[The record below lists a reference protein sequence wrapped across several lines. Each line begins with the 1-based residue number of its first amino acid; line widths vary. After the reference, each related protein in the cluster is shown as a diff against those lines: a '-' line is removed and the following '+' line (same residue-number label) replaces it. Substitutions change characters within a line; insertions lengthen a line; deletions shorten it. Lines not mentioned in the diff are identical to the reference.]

1 MLAGEKI
8 RLYPNKKQQDLLDQM
23 FGNDR
28 FLWNKMLDMMN
39 KRYQNNSDLPFL
51 DKFKLNY
58 LLKVLKQEYQFL
70 KVSDSSSLQVVNE
83 YLTNAWQKFFKHPDK
98 SGKPHFHSRK
108 FARQSYTGKSTIK
121 VLAKHYL
128 RLPKLGVIKT
138 SKTGR
143 LQDVKIKRYT
153 VLRDSANRYYLSL
166 IIDIPLKK
174 PFVKNKQKVG
184 IDVGIKDLAILSN
197 GVKLPSFHSDL
208 ENKVKLWQRK
218 YNRRLNLA
226 KRLSIQDKHKK
237 VLSPRTVDS
246 FNGWQKAKA
255 YKAKLQ
261 SKIANQRK
269 DYLQKATT
277 FLVKNYDVIVI
288 EDLRV
293 KNMIK
298 NHHLAKSITNASWS
312 MFRKMLEYKCQ
323 WYGKQL
329 IVVNPKNT
337 SRICSHCSYN
347 SEPKPLNVREWTCPK
362 CKTYHDRDINAAVN
376 ILNRGL
382 ALNKKTA

>member
-1 MLAGEKI
+1 MLAGERI
-8 RLYPNKKQQDLLDQM
+8 RLYPNKGQRDLLDQM

-51 DKFKLNY
+51 GKFKLNY

-70 KVSDSSSLQVVNE
+70 KISDSSSLQVVNE
-83 YLTNAWQKFFKHPDK
+83 YLTNAWLKFFKHPDK
-98 SGKPHFHSRK
+98 NGKPHFHSHK
-108 FARQSYTGKSTIK
+108 FVRQSYTGKSAIK

-143 LQDVKIKRYT
+143 LRDVKIKRYT
-153 VLRDSANRYYLSL
+153 VLRDPANRYYLSL
-166 IIDIPLKK
+166 IIDIPPKK
-174 PFVKNKQKVG
+174 PFAKAKQKVG

-197 GVKLPSFHSDL
+197 GIKLPSFHSDL
-208 ENKVKLWQRK
+208 ENKAKLWQRK

-226 KRLSIQDKHKK
+226 KRLAMQDKHNK
-237 VLSPRTVDS
+237 VLFPRSVES
-246 FNGWQKAKA
+246 FHGWQKAKA
-255 YKAKLQ
+255 YKVKLQ
-261 SKIANQRK
+261 SKIASERK
-269 DYLQKATT
+269 DYLQKVTT

-298 NHHLAKSITNASWS
+298 NHHLAKSIANASWS
-312 MFRKMLEYKCQ
+312 MFRRMLTYKCQ
-323 WYGKQL
+323 WYDKRL
-329 IVVNPKNT
+329 IIVNPKNT
-337 SRICSHCSYN
+337 SRICSHCGYN
-347 SEPKPLNVREWTCPK
+347 DGPKPLNIREWTCPK

-382 ALNKKTA
+382 ASIK

>member
-1 MLAGEKI
+1 MLAGERI
-8 RLYPNKKQQDLLDQM
+8 RLYPNKGQQDLLDQM

-51 DKFKLNY
+51 GKFKLNY
-58 LLKVLKQEYQFL
+58 LLKALKQEYQFL

-83 YLTNAWQKFFKHPDK
+83 YLTNAWLNFFKHPDK
-98 SGKPHFHSRK
+98 NSKPHFHSRK

-128 RLPKLGVIKT
+128 RLPKLGIIKT

-143 LQDVKIKRYT
+143 LRDTKIKRYT
-153 VLRDSANRYYLSL
+153 VLRDPANRYYLSL
-166 IIDIPLKK
+166 IIDIPAKK
-174 PFVKNKQKVG
+174 PFVKTKQKVG

-208 ENKVKLWQRK
+208 ENKVRLWQRK
-218 YNRRLNLA
+218 YNRRFNLA
-226 KRLSIQDKHKK
+226 KRLSMQDKHKK

-261 SKIANQRK
+261 SKIVHQRN
-269 DYLQKATT
+269 DYLQKITT
-277 FLVKNYDVIVI
+277 FLVRNYDVIVI

-298 NHHLAKSITNASWS
+298 NHHLAKSIANASWS
-312 MFRKMLEYKCQ
+312 MFRWMLTYKCQ

-329 IVVNPKNT
+329 IIVNPKNT
-337 SRICSHCSYN
+337 SRICSHCGYN
-347 SEPKPLNVREWTCPK
+347 DGPKPLNIREWTCPK

-376 ILNRGL
+376 ILNCGL
-382 ALNKKTA
+382 ASTK